1 MCTFTLGIHSKF
13 FNGSAIMRINGFEN
27 VKTAGVFSIYGG
39 MSREAKY
46 LIYQSI
52 LPAVAYGMFYT
63 DISYFLT
70 TVQGLSYEFMGL
82 VVTVMGVSTFAA
94 SVPLGMAADR
104 YGRKKMLIIGNVIA
118 GLIIALFALT
128 TDPAALLIAAVFEGV
143 SEAAF
148 SASSGALLAEKAVD
162 KQRNSLFALFGFAQ
176 SMAYGVGS
184 VAIPGVIIFQAFGF
198 TEKTGHALLYVILAM
213 LSLVST
219 VILVKVTETKR
230 KKPVAE
236 ATAIQKETH
245 KQSRNILAKYV
256 LTSAIIAFGAGMVVP
271 LMTAWLKAA
280 YGIPDTISGPILGV
294 ASFFIGVATLASP
307 ILARKMGLIKSIVAT
322 QAASTVFMLITPLAP
337 NYALASSAYT
347 VRAFLMNMAS
357 PMSQSMIMGLVDE
370 DIRGAASG
378 VNAALWRLP
387 NALSTYIGAYLME
400 RGQLALPFYLAT
412 VLYSISIV
420 LFWYYFRKTRMPEEL
435 EATSKLTA

>member
-1 MCTFTLGIHSKF
+1 M
-13 FNGSAIMRINGFEN
+13 
-27 VKTAGVFSIYGG
+27 YGG
-39 MSREAKY
+39 FSKEAKY

-94 SVPLGMAADR
+94 SVPLGIAADR
-104 YGRKKMLIIGNVIA
+104 YGRKKMLIVGNLIA

-128 TDPAALLIAAVFEGV
+128 TDPAALLVAAIFEGV

-148 SASSGALLAEKAVD
+148 SASSGALLAEKAAN
-162 KQRNSLFALFGFAQ
+162 KQRNSIFALYGFAQ
-176 SMAYGVGS
+176 SIAYGVGS
-184 VAIPGVIIFQAFGF
+184 IAIPGVVVFQALGF

-213 LSLVST
+213 LSLMST
-219 VILVKVTETKR
+219 VILVKVTEAKR
-230 KKPVAE
+230 KKPTSEV
-236 ATAIQKETH
+236 TITQKAMHRE
-245 KQSRNILAKYV
+245 SRNILAKYV

-294 ASFFIGVATLASP
+294 ASLFIGIATLASP

-322 QAASTVFMLITPLAP
+322 QAASTIFMLITPLSP
-337 NYALASSAYT
+337 NYALASSVYT

-370 DIRGAASG
+370 DVRGAASG

-387 NALSTYIGAYLME
+387 NALSTYIGAYLMDK
-400 RGQLALPFYLAT
+400 GQLQLPFYLASL
-412 VLYSISIV
+412 LYAVSIA
-420 LFWYYFRKTRMPEEL
+420 LFWYYFRKTKMPEEL
-435 EATSKLTA
+435 AATPQPKP